1 MSRQYRHSIAT
12 IFALAALGCA
22 KHSGSAAA
30 PEDPFSVIHPGLLPV
45 GALEGSS
52 ALVLPVGVLLLGDS
66 AAQNADLVSRR
77 YALVDSA
84 AAVLDTALRREVRS
98 VRWLGLA
105 EQRRALRMAS
115 ALGVE
120 PERLDPSSLLGPK
133 VEQMADP
140 LWSDLRTLMAFMG
153 TRNAVAPAGVKL
165 ECRGGTYTASYV
177 LVLVDARTGKV
188 LWRGRA
194 DGQAAATPGAALLSA
209 ASAAIPPLSR

>member
-1 MSRQYRHSIAT
+1 MSWQYRHSVVMLLVLAT
-12 IFALAALGCA
+12 LGCS
-22 KHSGSAAA
+22 KRSGSAAA
-30 PEDPFSVIHPGLLPV
+30 PEDPFTVIRPAPLPV

-52 ALVLPVGVLLLGDS
+52 VLLLPVGVLLLGDS

-84 AAVLDTALRREVRS
+84 AAALDTALRREVRS
-98 VRWLGLA
+98 VRWQGLA
-105 EQRRALRMAS
+105 EQRRALRMAP

-153 TRNAVAPAGVKL
+153 ARTAVAPAGVKL
-165 ECRGGTYTASYV
+165 EYRGGAYTASYV
-177 LVLVDARTGKV
+177 LVMVDARTGKV
-188 LWRGRA
+188 LWRGRT
-194 DGQAAATPGAALLSA
+194 DGRAAATPGAALLSA
-209 ASAAIPPLSR
+209 ASAAIPPQAR